1 MKDINGKE
9 IHIGDKVAF
18 SYCASY
24 ADLIQGRVVK
34 FTSKKICIDYGKEKY
49 AYKYPSEVAIIR
61 TIETNNEKFGAVLN
75 CAVRYACGRQTY
87 MPSIVIGFTS
97 IVIGFIRPLISE
109 INDKALCCMER
120 DIRCCMERDIRDAEK
135 FGGYGD
141 EKIDKPDWMRF
152 LADLQVEIDRRGI
165 KRWV

>member
-9 IHIGDKVAF
+9 IYIGDKVAF
-18 SYCASY
+18 SYCAAY

-34 FTSKKICIDYGKEKY
+34 FTPKKICIDYGNEKY
-49 AYKYPSEVAIIR
+49 AYKYPSEVAVIR

-87 MPSIVIGFTS
+87 MPSIVIGF
-97 IVIGFIRPLISE
+97 IRPLISE
-109 INDKALCCMER
+109 IDDKTL
-120 DIRCCMERDIRDAEK
+120 CCMERDIRDAER

-152 LADLQVEIDRRGI
+152 LADLQAEIDKRGI
-165 KRWV
+165 ERWI

>member
-9 IHIGDKVAF
+9 IYIGDKVAF
-18 SYCASY
+18 SYCAAY

-34 FTSKKICIDYGKEKY
+34 FTPKKICIDYGNEKY
-49 AYKYPSEVAIIR
+49 AYKYPSEVAVIR

-87 MPSIVIGFTS
+87 MPSIVIGFIT
-97 IVIGFIRPLISE
+97 PLISE
-109 INDKALCCMER
+109 IDDKTL
-120 DIRCCMERDIRDAEK
+120 CCMERDIRDAER

-152 LADLQVEIDRRGI
+152 LADLQAEIDKRGI
-165 KRWV
+165 ERWI